1 MLAAMSRPRRY
12 EMTPKIGDLAVYPAQ
27 GVAEFTAIESK
38 EVMGRKMT
46 FYVLKVLD
54 SNKKIMIPIEKLES
68 VGLRPVINS
77 KEVAE
82 VYDILR
88 ARDVNI
94 SDETWVRRYRSYDE
108 KMKTGSIHEIAEV
121 LRDLNLRKLEKEL
134 SFGERRMLDTARRL
148 IIQEVS
154 IAKKGTKDDIEEE
167 IDHIFT

>member
-1 MLAAMSRPRRY
+1 MLVETSRPRRY
-12 EMTPKIGDLAVYPAQ
+12 EMTPKIGDQAVYPAQ

-68 VGLRPVINS
+68 VGLRPVIDN

-82 VYDILR
+82 VYAILR

-121 LRDLNLRKLEKEL
+121 LRDLNLRKFEKEL

-148 IIQEVS
+148 IVQEVS
-154 IAKKGTKDDIEEE
+154 IAKKTTKEEIEEE
-167 IDHIFT
+167 IDHVFT

>member
-1 MLAAMSRPRRY
+1 
-12 EMTPKIGDLAVYPAQ
+12 MTPKIGDLAVYPAQ

-68 VGLRPVINS
+68 VGLRPVINA

-108 KMKTGSIHEIAEV
+108 KMKTGSIHEISEV

-154 IAKKGTKDDIEEE
+154 IAKKATKEDIEEE
-167 IDHIFT
+167 IDNIFT

>member
-1 MLAAMSRPRRY
+1 MLAAMSRLRRY
-12 EMTPKIGDLAVYPAQ
+12 EMTPKIGDQAVYPAQ

-68 VGLRPVINS
+68 VGLRPVIDN

-82 VYDILR
+82 VYAILR

-94 SDETWVRRYRSYDE
+94 SEETWVRRYRSYDE

-121 LRDLNLRKLEKEL
+121 LRDLNLRKFEKDL

-148 IIQEVS
+148 IVQEVS
-154 IAKKGTKDDIEEE
+154 IAKKTTKEEIEEE
-167 IDHIFT
+167 IDHVFT

>member
-1 MLAAMSRPRRY
+1 MSAASQLRSDD
-12 EMTPKIGDLAVYPAQ
+12 MTPKIGDLAVYPAQ

-38 EVMGRKMT
+38 EVMGRHMT

-54 SNKKIMIPIEKLES
+54 SNKKIMIPLEKLES
-68 VGLRPVINS
+68 VGLRQVIDTD
-77 KEVAE
+77 EVAD
-82 VYDILR
+82 VYGILR

-121 LRDLNLRKLEKEL
+121 LRDLNLRKLDKEL

-148 IIQEVS
+148 IIQELS
-154 IAKKGTKDDIEEE
+154 IAKSASKEAVEEE
-167 IDHIFT
+167 IDHIFN

>member
-1 MLAAMSRPRRY
+1 MLAATSRPRRY
-12 EMTPKIGDLAVYPAQ
+12 EMTPKIGDQAVYPAQ

-68 VGLRPVINS
+68 VGLRPVIDN

-82 VYDILR
+82 VYAILR

-121 LRDLNLRKLEKEL
+121 LRDLNLRKFEKEL

-148 IIQEVS
+148 IVQEVS
-154 IAKKGTKDDIEEE
+154 IAKKTTKEEIEEE
-167 IDHIFT
+167 IDHVFT

>member
-1 MLAAMSRPRRY
+1 
-12 EMTPKIGDLAVYPAQ
+12 MTPKIGDQAVYPAQ

-68 VGLRPVINS
+68 VGLRPVIDN

-82 VYDILR
+82 VYAILR

-121 LRDLNLRKLEKEL
+121 LRDLNLRKFEKEL

-148 IIQEVS
+148 IVQEVS
-154 IAKKGTKDDIEEE
+154 IAKKTTKEEIEEE
-167 IDHIFT
+167 IDHVFT